1 MDPENTAPDS
11 APEVSTENAFTNAVE
26 NQQPAQEQ
34 APAPEPTPAP
44 EQTPPPEPEVNE
56 TLQGLMSQAEQMGI
70 KLGDGQFASEADL
83 ARAALQQLHQNQPY
97 YNFAST
103 LAPHADKLQDLV
115 LGTEQTGTSNAAQ
128 PPAPPQEEEWS
139 VSGYLAEKYG
149 GPTQTEAQSKAIEQG
164 LVVQNAQQQWEPAP
178 GYEVIAM
185 KTAQELNVLDNHR
198 RGWWNDLLNGNPY
211 ETFYSAL
218 EEPIMRAVQQKI
230 DSVFDTRQ
238 QQAQQVNAV
247 GKFESENA
255 SWLFKDGNPEADF
268 TEQGAAFR
276 DTFQELKEAFGGD
289 DAKALQYAMKMV
301 GPKEPAAPPEQ
312 PAPAQPPQAQP
323 PQDPPPQQQ
332 SFLASAAQRA
342 QHNPPVSQSPEQP
355 MMMSDDEHSTLF
367 SRAMAK
373 GRK

>member
-1 MDPENTAPDS
+1 MTVENTE
-11 APEVSTENAFTNAVE
+11 PEVPNDQAFSNAAENHQASQEAQQQTPEQEPV
-26 NQQPAQEQ
+26 QQPPPAE
-34 APAPEPTPAP
+34 APAPEAP
-44 EQTPPPEPEVNE
+44 EPNE
-56 TLQGLMSQAEQMGI
+56 ALQSLMSQAEQMGI
-70 KLGDGQFASEADL
+70 QLGDGQFASEADV
-83 ARAALQQLHQNQPY
+83 AKAALEQLHKNQPY

-115 LGTEQTGTSNAAQ
+115 LGESGTPNSAAAPE
-128 PPAPPQEEEWS
+128 PPKEDEWS
-139 VSGYLAEKYG
+139 VSSYLNEKYG

-198 RGWWNDLLNGNPY
+198 RQWWNDLLNGNPY
-211 ETFYSAL
+211 EKFYSAL
-218 EEPIMRAVQQKI
+218 EEPIMRAVQQRI

-247 GKFESENA
+247 SQFEQENA

-268 TEQGAAFR
+268 TEEGAAFR
-276 DTFQELKEAFGGD
+276 DTFQELKQAFGD

-301 GPKEPAAPPEQ
+301 PPKQPAAEQ
-312 PAPAQPPQAQP
+312 PAPPAEQPAQAQTP
-323 PQDPPPQQQ
+323 EPAPQQ
-332 SFLASAAQRA
+332 SFLDSAAQRA

-355 MMMSDDEHSTLF
+355 MLMSDDEHQTLF
-367 SRAMAK
+367 TRALNK